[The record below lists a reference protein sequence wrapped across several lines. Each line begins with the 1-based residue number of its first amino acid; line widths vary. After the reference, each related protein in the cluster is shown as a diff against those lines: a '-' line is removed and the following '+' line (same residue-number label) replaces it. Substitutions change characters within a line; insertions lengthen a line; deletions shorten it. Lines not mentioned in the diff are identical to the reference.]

1 MTLSGKEMNVGDL
14 VEYAGTHSYGKQARD
29 LGTIVR
35 VDADFRSGDYYIVWH
50 TTDTEGWW
58 SGKILKLASRNEN
71 R

>member
-1 MTLSGKEMNVGDL
+1 MNVGDL
-14 VEYAGTHSYGKQARD
+14 VEYVPSTSYGKRQRD

-35 VDADFRSGDYYIVWH
+35 VDPAFRSGDYYIVWH
-50 TTDTEGWW
+50 TTDNEGWW